1 MTKKLKYIITKST
14 DPYHNLALEEALLN
28 SVGEGECILYLWQ
41 NARTVVIGRNQCAY
55 AECRIDRLERDGG
68 SLARR
73 LSGGG
78 AVYHDLGNLNFT
90 FITDPEGFDK
100 ARQNRV
106 ILSAVR
112 RSGIDASIS
121 GRNDL
126 TVDGRKFSG
135 HAYYKSGKA
144 CYHHGTL
151 MLDVD
156 KDALSEYLSVS
167 PLKLRS
173 KGVGSVRSRIINLSE
188 IKPGISVKELEGN
201 LVSSLSEVCGL
212 SAQRLREEELD
223 SAEIDALAEK
233 YSSAEWKYG
242 DKDTPANT
250 VEKRFDWGQARM
262 DYEIEK
268 GRFSRVRFYSD
279 GLEADYLSGVAGR
292 LEGCGADMVSVKLRL
307 SENAPDEVRGIAND
321 IVSMLGTEVNNEF

>member
-1 MTKKLKYIITKST
+1 MTKKLKYIITKRT

-41 NARTVVIGRNQCAY
+41 NYRTVVIGRNQCAY

-68 SLARR
+68 FLARR

-90 FITDPEGFDK
+90 FITDPGGFDK
-100 ARQNRV
+100 ERQNRV

-126 TVDGRKFSG
+126 TADGRKFSG

-201 LVSSLSEVCGL
+201 LVSSFSEVYGL

-279 GLEADYLSGVAGR
+279 GLEADYLSHVAER
-292 LEGCGADMVSVKLRL
+292 LEGCGADVLSVKLRL
-307 SENAPDEVRGIAND
+307 SEDAPEEALGIADD
-321 IVSMLGTEVNNEF
+321 IVSMLGTEVKNEF